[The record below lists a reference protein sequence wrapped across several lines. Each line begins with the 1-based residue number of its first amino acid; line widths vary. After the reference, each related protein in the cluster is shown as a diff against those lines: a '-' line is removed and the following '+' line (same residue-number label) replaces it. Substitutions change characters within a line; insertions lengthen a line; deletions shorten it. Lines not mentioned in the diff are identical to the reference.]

1 MASQIA
7 AVNDLFENAMK
18 GRWNEVAE
26 AYENNPMIQVAKI
39 TNSEDTALHIAVSDG
54 RSDIVLKLVESM
66 GQNAS
71 NVLKLQN
78 EKGNTTLHL
87 AAALGNAALCHC
99 MASKDPKLVAARN
112 KESETPLFLAALHG
126 KKDAFLCLH
135 FFNQEMDRTASCRK
149 NNGDTILHSAIFG
162 DHFSLAFQ
170 IIRCYPELVNSVNE
184 NGLTPLH
191 ILASKPNAF
200 KSSSRLGLFDSIIYC
215 CVLVDELKQEKYDH
229 EACSNNSRAN
239 SDLKFPQN
247 YEACINFLKL
257 IKTSIRV
264 LSIDLS
270 KKDDGEDQLFPP
282 NYATCVLLFKVMMK
296 AMLIVLG
303 LVQHASLYKY
313 EDNGPKRR
321 NSGPKEDEEAFSVSE
336 TLPVPDTGEIS
347 HQNKSTNHKKIENGS
362 AQSGTEKM
370 DNKILLA
377 AKIGVT
383 EMVDRFLKSYPA
395 VIQEL
400 NTSEKNLVL
409 LTFEKKNAQQ
419 SGRKETP
426 MLIAAR
432 MGVTEM
438 VEQILDT
445 FPVAIHD
452 LDSDRKNVVLLAI
465 ENRQTNSQGNS
476 ALHLAAK
483 FGDHRPWLLPGAA
496 LQMQW
501 EIKWYQFVKKSMPR
515 HFFTRFNDNGK
526 TPKEVFTE
534 THKDLVKEG
543 KEWLTKTSESC
554 SVVAAL
560 IATVAFATSAT
571 VPGGVDQESGKPIF
585 ENEPVF
591 NIFSIS
597 SLVALCFSVTALV
610 FFLTILT
617 SRYQEKDFVKDLPRK
632 LLLGLTTLFTSIA
645 AILISFCSGHS
656 FMLKDEMR
664 SAAYPI
670 YAATCLPMTF
680 FALAQLPLY
689 FDLIWAIFKKVPQR
703 SYKVISD

>member
-303 LVQHASLYKY
+303 LGIWRINHITEKKERHTWAIQVMCELVQHASLYKY

-377 AKIGVT
+377 AKIG
-383 EMVDRFLKSYPA
+383 
-395 VIQEL
+395 
-400 NTSEKNLVL
+400 
-409 LTFEKKNAQQ
+409 KNAQQ

-465 ENRQTNSQGNS
+465 ENRQTKSIFRQVDSQGNS

>member
-215 CVLVDELKQEKYDH
+215 C
-229 EACSNNSRAN
+229 
-239 SDLKFPQN
+239 
-247 YEACINFLKL
+247 
-257 IKTSIRV
+257 
-264 LSIDLS
+264 IDLS

>member
-162 DHFSLAFQ
+162 EHFSLAFQ

-215 CVLVDELKQEKYDH
+215 C
-229 EACSNNSRAN
+229 
-239 SDLKFPQN
+239 
-247 YEACINFLKL
+247 
-257 IKTSIRV
+257 
-264 LSIDLS
+264 IDLS

-303 LVQHASLYKY
+303 LGIWRINHITEKKERHTWAIQVMCELVQHASLYKY

-426 MLIAAR
+426 ILIAAR

-438 VEQILDT
+438 VEQILGT

-465 ENRQTNSQGNS
+465 ENRQTSIYKLLLNRKILGESIFRQVDSQGNS

-617 SRYQEKDFVKDLPRK
+617 SRYQEKDFAKDLPRK

>member
-1 MASQIA
+1 
-7 AVNDLFENAMK
+7 
-18 GRWNEVAE
+18 
-26 AYENNPMIQVAKI
+26 MIQAAKI

-78 EKGNTTLHL
+78 EKGNTALHL
-87 AAALGNAALCHC
+87 AAALGNAAFVKIGSLCHC
-99 MASKDPKLVAARN
+99 MALKDPKLVAARN
-112 KESETPLFLAALHG
+112 KDSETPLFLAALHG
-126 KKDAFLCLH
+126 KTDAFLCLH

-149 NNGDTILHSAIFG
+149 NNGDTILRSAIFAE
-162 DHFSLAFQ
+162 HFSLAFQ
-170 IIRCYPELVNSVNE
+170 IIRGYPELVNSVNE

-200 KSSSRLGLFDSIIYC
+200 ESSSRLGLFDSIIYC
-215 CVLVDELKQEKYDH
+215 CVLVDKLKEEKYDH
-229 EACSNNSRAN
+229 EACSNDSRAN
-239 SDLKFPQN
+239 SGLNIPQN

-257 IKTSIRV
+257 IKISIRV
-264 LSIDLS
+264 LNTILGSSSSATDSES
-270 KKDDGEDQLFPP
+270 KDQDDGEDQLFPP
-282 NYATCVLLFKVMMK
+282 NYATCVLLFRVMMK

-303 LVQHASLYKY
+303 LGIWRINHITEKKERHTWAIQVMCELVQRASSYKY
-313 EDNGPKRR
+313 EDNGRKPR
-321 NSGPKEDEEAFSVSE
+321 NSGPKKDEEAFSVSE

-347 HQNKSTNHKKIENGS
+347 HQNKSTNHKKIENG
-362 AQSGTEKM
+362 
-370 DNKILLA
+370 N
-377 AKIGVT
+377 
-383 EMVDRFLKSYPA
+383 RFLKSYPA

-426 MLIAAR
+426 ILIAAR

-445 FPVAIHD
+445 FPVAIYK
-452 LDSDRKNVVLLAI
+452 LLLNRKILGESI
-465 ENRQTNSQGNS
+465 FRQVDSQGNS

-543 KEWLTKTSESC
+543 KEWLPKTSESC

-617 SRYQEKDFVKDLPRK
+617 SRYQEKDFAKDLPRK

>member
-1 MASQIA
+1 MGIP
-7 AVNDLFENAMK
+7 FF
-18 GRWNEVAE
+18 
-26 AYENNPMIQVAKI
+26 
-39 TNSEDTALHIAVSDG
+39 ALPY
-54 RSDIVLKLVESM
+54 
-66 GQNAS
+66 
-71 NVLKLQN
+71 LQN
-78 EKGNTTLHL
+78 TL
-87 AAALGNAALCHC
+87 AC
-99 MASKDPKLVAARN
+99 
-112 KESETPLFLAALHG
+112 
-126 KKDAFLCLH
+126 
-135 FFNQEMDRTASCRK
+135 
-149 NNGDTILHSAIFG
+149 
-162 DHFSLAFQ
+162 LAFQ
-170 IIRCYPELVNSVNE
+170 IIRGYPELVNSVNE

-200 KSSSRLGLFDSIIYC
+200 ESSSRLGLFDSIIYC
-215 CVLVDELKQEKYDH
+215 CVLVDKLKEEKYDH
-229 EACSNNSRAN
+229 EACSNDSRAN
-239 SDLKFPQN
+239 SGLNIPQN

-257 IKTSIRV
+257 IKISIRV
-264 LSIDLS
+264 LTTAQGEADDEENPQHKSSKPLGDTILGSSSSATDSESKDQVTGSSDARKGSTDGIDLS

-282 NYATCVLLFKVMMK
+282 NYATCVLLFRVMMK

-303 LVQHASLYKY
+303 LGIWRINHITEKKERHTWAIQVMCELVQRASSYKY
-313 EDNGPKRR
+313 EDNGRKPR
-321 NSGPKEDEEAFSVSE
+321 NSGPKKDEEAFSVSE

-426 MLIAAR
+426 ILIAAR

-445 FPVAIHD
+445 FPVAIYK
-452 LDSDRKNVVLLAI
+452 LLLNRKILGESI
-465 ENRQTNSQGNS
+465 FRQVDSQGNS

-543 KEWLTKTSESC
+543 KEWLPKTSESC

-617 SRYQEKDFVKDLPRK
+617 SRYQEKDFAKDLPRK